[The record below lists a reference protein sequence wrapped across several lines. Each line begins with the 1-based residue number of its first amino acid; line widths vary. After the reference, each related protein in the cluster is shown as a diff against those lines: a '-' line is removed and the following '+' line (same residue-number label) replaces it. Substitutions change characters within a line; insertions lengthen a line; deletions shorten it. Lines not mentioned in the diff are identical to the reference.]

1 MTISQQYTTDISYIG
16 NGVQTQFPIPFP
28 FFTPAA
34 DVRAMLVTG
43 SGDARAETPLVYNR
57 DFTVSASPGVGGS
70 LTTVAPPAVGVTLL
84 IYLAVAILQEL
95 DLHDQGRIPA
105 ERLERSLD
113 KLTMIC
119 QQQHAS
125 LERAVQ
131 VPIGAGDPQ
140 DLVTSLYAARNEAV
154 ASAAGAAQSQGEAAG
169 SAQAAAEQAEGA
181 AASALAAQEA
191 AAQVVTDIS
200 GAMAAI
206 QAEGDA
212 QVARVDA
219 EGEVQAGRASAEAD
233 RAEAAAD
240 EVLAVFPG
248 PDPELV
254 GKALALV
261 PQAGGS
267 FVWQEVGGGV
277 PVGVEAWCSGI
288 TPPAGWLD
296 ESRYHGPLPRA
307 AYPDLWAFA
316 LASGNL
322 LDDASW
328 QAQAQA
334 QGACG
339 AFSTGDGAATFR
351 IPLLRRVFPRARDV
365 DGGLDVGMWQRDTIR
380 NITGTTFGGVGTLP
394 TGAFKKSAGGVGFY
408 DAMGTGPTAF
418 VADILDVSLVVPTSD
433 ENRPVSIV
441 RLPIIKA
448 WDVAVFSPLE

>member
-119 QQQHAS
+119 QQQQHAS

-140 DLVTSLYAARNEAV
+140 DLVTSLFAARSEAA
-154 ASAAGAAQSQGEAAG
+154 ASAAGAAQSQGEAAN

-219 EGEVQAGRASAEAD
+219 EGEVRRAGPRRRRTGRRRRRITFLPCFRGLTPTLWARLWHWCRKRTALSYGRRWGAGCRLAWKRGARALL
-233 RAEAAAD
+233 R
-240 EVLAVFPG
+240 
-248 PDPELV
+248 
-254 GKALALV
+254 
-261 PQAGGS
+261 
-267 FVWQEVGGGV
+267 
-277 PVGVEAWCSGI
+277 
-288 TPPAGWLD
+288 PPAGWT
-296 ESRYHGPLPRA
+296 RA
-307 AYPDLWAFA
+307 ATTANCRERPTRICGRSPWPPATCWMTRAGRRRRRRKA
-316 LASGNL
+316 LAGRSRRVTAFPPSAFRCSGGCSHGL
-322 LDDASW
+322 GMWTADWMWGCGRGIRYAIL
-328 QAQAQA
+328 QAQRLAGLARCQ
-334 QGACG
+334 
-339 AFSTGDGAATFR
+339 
-351 IPLLRRVFPRARDV
+351 LEHLRSR
-365 DGGLDVGMWQRDTIR
+365 
-380 NITGTTFGGVGTLP
+380 
-394 TGAFKKSAGGVGFY
+394 
-408 DAMGTGPTAF
+408 
-418 VADILDVSLVVPTSD
+418 LVVLGFMMLWELD
-433 ENRPVSIV
+433 RP
-441 RLPIIKA
+441 RLSRTYLIPH
-448 WDVAVFSPLE
+448 